1 MCDNTETKI
10 NAVMDAEFVPNLFGP
25 RSLGDGRS
33 NVAEIHILESDIP
46 NLREV
51 KSGRVREP
59 FNIPTVDGKC
69 VTVKIMIHLKNVR
82 TDTTYV
88 LFGTSGAI
96 KLVARMNKDKI
107 GSKVKNCLKMACD
120 AFKK

>member
-1 MCDNTETKI
+1 MCDNTETKV
-10 NAVMDAEFVPNLFGP
+10 NAVIDAEFVPNLFGP
-25 RSLGDGRS
+25 KSIGDGRS
-33 NVAEIHILESDIP
+33 NVAAIYILESDIP
-46 NLREV
+46 NLREER
-51 KSGRVREP
+51 SGRVREP
-59 FNIPTVDGKC
+59 FSIPTVDGKD

-107 GSKVKNCLKMACD
+107 TSKVKNCLKLACG
-120 AFKK
+120 ALK